1 VSLLRRPLNL
11 WLRLVEKPAL
21 RRGSPAVLR
30 RRFEWVARLAFRGP
44 RDVTAIR
51 GQCGGVPVLRLVPP
65 VSMPG
70 PGGASG
76 AGAAL
81 GAGVSGGGPSGGSPG
96 GPGRGCLLYIHGGAF
111 VFGSPET
118 HRALLARIAR
128 DCGLP
133 AVLPRYRLAPEH
145 PHPAALEDLLAVYT
159 VLAAEEGPV
168 VLGGDSA
175 GGALALM
182 LLARV
187 LHLGLPLPRAVFAF
201 SPLTDLT
208 FSGASLRSNA
218 TTEAV
223 LPAERAPELARLYL
237 QDRLPEAAALS
248 PLSGE
253 FAGAPPV
260 WLCASDSEILHDD
273 TRRMARHLAAQ
284 GVAVTERI
292 EPGLPHVW
300 PLFHDTLPEARRTLR
315 ALADW
320 LSPPAPPSADS

>member
-1 VSLLRRPLNL
+1 
-11 WLRLVEKPAL
+11 
-21 RRGSPAVLR
+21 LR

-65 VSMPG
+65 G

-76 AGAAL
+76 AAA
-81 GAGVSGGGPSGGSPG
+81 SGGGPRGDPRGDPSGGPRG
-96 GPGRGCLLYIHGGAF
+96 GPGKGCLLYIHGGAF

>member
-1 VSLLRRPLNL
+1 
-11 WLRLVEKPAL
+11 
-21 RRGSPAVLR
+21 
-30 RRFEWVARLAFRGP
+30 
-44 RDVTAIR
+44 
-51 GQCGGVPVLRLVPP
+51 
-65 VSMPG
+65 M
-70 PGGASG
+70 
-76 AGAAL
+76 
-81 GAGVSGGGPSGGSPG
+81 
-96 GPGRGCLLYIHGGAF
+96 
-111 VFGSPET
+111 FGSPET